1 MPPVT
6 GHFVSMLYQRPLT
19 AHRHSWAPPCLP
31 HIIRWSHVTP
41 ALQHLSSTCVNKAHS
56 SVVGTLPKPCFW
68 GPGHDLIYMRKT
80 LTFSTSRSACSCSF
94 VPSTMA
100 WETQR
105 AWIIPGPGDKQCFC
119 AEECAQEAPA
129 LPHSPQSPP
138 VTGGTATGP
147 VQFQPRG
154 LRWRG
159 LAPGS
164 VPIHKPLCQ
173 ARLHVCCGVAGTTP
187 VSPLT
192 QLGFNIDGASRCL
205 LGRGPGSGVADE
217 RVEDGGRSRAPI
229 THPWSLMGCGL
240 LSPLL
245 LGALPTP

>member
-68 GPGHDLIYMRKT
+68 GPGHDLIYVRKT
-80 LTFSTSRSACSCSF
+80 LTFSASRSACSCSF

-105 AWIIPGPGDKQCFC
+105 AWVVRGPGDKQCFC
-119 AEECAQEAPA
+119 AECAQEAPA
-129 LPHSPQSPP
+129 LPAAPSRLQSLEGQPPGLCSSSHVASGGGAWNQEASQSTSPC
-138 VTGGTATGP
+138 AK
-147 VQFQPRG
+147 
-154 LRWRG
+154 
-159 LAPGS
+159 PGS
-164 VPIHKPLCQ
+164 MCAVGWLEQPLC
-173 ARLHVCCGVAGTTP
+173 P
-187 VSPLT
+187 PSP
-192 QLGFNIDGASRCL
+192 S
-205 LGRGPGSGVADE
+205 
-217 RVEDGGRSRAPI
+217 
-229 THPWSLMGCGL
+229 
-240 LSPLL
+240 
-245 LGALPTP
+245 